1 MYEIFFYNIKKFWK
15 YLAVWSSQ
23 KTILKHLRTVGSI
36 VYNCVNYQVFV
47 SLIFCTWNEYRA
59 YLKAVTRKFYMKN
72 MPWKNSKPVAGNFLD
87 KRSNTGVFLWIFR
100 HFFRKSCPQTPT
112 YCFILL
118 VTGSRIVA
126 NMEKKSFKEVY

>member
-1 MYEIFFYNIKKFWK
+1 MSSNSFSLKALSDKSCMKFFSITSRNFWK

-100 HFFRKSCPQTPT
+100 HFSEN
-112 YCFILL
+112 L
-118 VTGSRIVA
+118 VHKHLHIA
-126 NMEKKSFKEVY
+126 SFYW

>member
-1 MYEIFFYNIKKFWK
+1 MSSNSFSLKALSDKSCMKFFSRTSRNFENI
-15 YLAVWSSQ
+15 LQCGRV
-23 KTILKHLRTVGSI
+23 ILKHLRTVGSI

-100 HFFRKSCPQTPT
+100 HFFRK
-112 YCFILL
+112 FVHKHLHI
-118 VTGSRIVA
+118 A
-126 NMEKKSFKEVY
+126 SFYW